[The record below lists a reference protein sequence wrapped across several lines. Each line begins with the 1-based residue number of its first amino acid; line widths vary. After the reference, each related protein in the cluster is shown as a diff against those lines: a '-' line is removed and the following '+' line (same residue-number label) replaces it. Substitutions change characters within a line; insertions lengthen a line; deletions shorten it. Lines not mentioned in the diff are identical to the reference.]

1 MEITL
6 EDNISLV
13 HYVLLK
19 FNIAK
24 DQYDDLFQEGII
36 GLIKAIQTFDIS
48 KNNKFSTYAYICI
61 RNEIIRYINRD
72 KCFQVSLDDILYDN
86 VSILECIDN
95 GEPNILCSLIKKEE
109 HEKIYKIIQTKLT
122 ELERNVLVMSYGI
135 NCTKQKQKEIQNKL
149 GLKQYQVSRI
159 KKKALKVIREQ
170 LIE

>member
-24 DQYDDLFQEGII
+24 DQYDYLFQEGII

-61 RNEIIRYINRD
+61 RNEIIRYTFR
-72 KCFQVSLDDILYDN
+72 Q
-86 VSILECIDN
+86 
-95 GEPNILCSLIKKEE
+95 
-109 HEKIYKIIQTKLT
+109 
-122 ELERNVLVMSYGI
+122 
-135 NCTKQKQKEIQNKL
+135 
-149 GLKQYQVSRI
+149 
-159 KKKALKVIREQ
+159 
-170 LIE
+170 